1 MKKLGAKDVIKMIG
15 THPIQFG
22 LVLGSGLGNS
32 LPLQKFKAFEYND
45 LVGFSEPS
53 VTGHQ
58 GKLIIGSINKTRVA
72 VLSGRTHFY
81 ESGKSDTMRGPIK
94 FLAELGISRL
104 LLTNAAGSLQDNIP
118 TGSFMVIKD
127 HINFSG
133 LNPLIGEKSEARFLN
148 LTSAYDKPI
157 IEKILKAGKENNI
170 AIKKGVY
177 AWFSGPS
184 FETPSEIQALRILG
198 ADAVGM
204 STVPEVILAN
214 FYGLRVAAV
223 SVITNM
229 AAGLSNE
236 RISHKQTKHIANL
249 SRKKLEKL
257 LISLLRNL
265 P

>member
-22 LVLGSGLGNS
+22 LVLGSGLGNI
-32 LPLQKFKAFEYND
+32 LPLQKFKAFEYSD
-45 LVGFSEPS
+45 LLGFSEPS

-157 IEKILKAGKENNI
+157 MKKILKAGKENNI
-170 AIKKGVY
+170 ATVS
-177 AWFSGPS
+177 AFFLPS
-184 FETPSEIQALRILG
+184 SFLCL
-198 ADAVGM
+198 
-204 STVPEVILAN
+204 
-214 FYGLRVAAV
+214 
-223 SVITNM
+223 
-229 AAGLSNE
+229 
-236 RISHKQTKHIANL
+236 
-249 SRKKLEKL
+249 
-257 LISLLRNL
+257 
-265 P
+265 